1 MSQQTLDKPVR
12 HGARPGGAS
21 HGAARGRSGGAAADR
36 RTKPVVGE
44 RARTNVLRAASV
56 LALLAAWEVYG
67 RATDPVLFTHPTA
80 VARAGW
86 DMTLDG
92 SLPRALG
99 QSLGVL
105 AIGMALGVA
114 AGIALGVLAGR
125 SRIAAALMDVP
136 TIALY
141 ATPMVALVPVLV
153 LWFGF
158 GLEAKVVVVF
168 LFTIFPV
175 LINTAT
181 GVRETD
187 AHLEEVAHSFCS
199 SEAQMWRDLILP
211 SALPF
216 IVTGIRIAIGRALVG
231 IVVAEFYTALAG
243 LGFVIVANANQF
255 RTDRVMVPVVVL
267 MVLGVLLTKAVEAL
281 ERRLSPWSARRATA

>member
-1 MSQQTLDKPVR
+1 MSPQAMK
-12 HGARPGGAS
+12 AS
-21 HGAARGRSGGAAADR
+21 RTIGVSRAGTRERTPSRAPRLGR
-36 RTKPVVGE
+36 RT
-44 RARTNVLRAASV
+44 RTNALRIASV
-56 LALLAAWEVYG
+56 VVILLAWEVYG
-67 RATDPVLFTHPTA
+67 RSTDPVLFTYPTA
-80 VARAGW
+80 VAQAAW
-86 DMTLDG
+86 EMTQDG

-105 AIGMALGVA
+105 AIGMALGVIG
-114 AGIALGVLAGR
+114 GIALGVLAGR
-125 SRIAAALMDVP
+125 SRVAAALMDVP

-158 GLEAKVVVVF
+158 GLQAKVVVVF

-187 AHLEEVAHSFCS
+187 TRLEEVARSFCS
-199 SEAQMWRDLILP
+199 SEARMWPDLILP

-243 LGFVIVANANQF
+243 LGFMIVANANQF

-267 MVLGVLLTKAVEAL
+267 MVLGVLLTKGVEAV
-281 ERRLSPWSARRATA
+281 ERRLSPWSAGRSTA